1 MLIKIII
8 CFSLEVKNH
17 QENEGRLL
25 FLHPGGE
32 FFQIEFFC
40 EIYDAEYSAH
50 GCKNRET

>member
-1 MLIKIII
+1 MLIKSII

-32 FFQIEFFC
+32 FFQIELFG
-40 EIYDAEYSAH
+40 EIYDADYSTH
-50 GCKNRET
+50 